1 MCVCNV
7 CVMCLCV
14 CVCVCRHCVIFLK
27 PALSLNEHLEKC
39 LAKLRAE
46 LQHTKA
52 HLENTKTLPRSRSME
67 TMAPTS
73 DAPAVS
79 KAAKKGKEDKPK

>member
-1 MCVCNV
+1 
-7 CVMCLCV
+7 
-14 CVCVCRHCVIFLK
+14 
-27 PALSLNEHLEKC
+27 

-73 DAPAVS
+73 DSPAVS